1 MGKTHKT
8 GAPGSGPKRTGGK
21 MEKVMHEFKEGKL
34 HSGSK
39 NGPLVVKHDQAVA
52 IGISE
57 EEASKKKHPRK
68 KATPAKKR

>member
-8 GAPGSGPKRTGGK
+8 GAHDSGRKRTGGGK
-21 MEKVMHEFKEGKL
+21 MDKVMHEFAEGAL

-39 NGPLVVKHDQAVA
+39 KGPVVTDRAQAIA

-57 EEASKKKHPRK
+57 EAASKKKHPRK
-68 KATPAKKR
+68 KATGKKR

>member
-8 GAPGSGPKRTGGK
+8 GAHDSGRKRTGGGK
-21 MEKVMHEFKEGKL
+21 MDKVMHEFKAGTL

-39 NGPLVVKHDQAVA
+39 NGPIVMKEDQAIA

-57 EEASKKKHPRK
+57 EAASKKKHPRK
-68 KATPAKKR
+68 KAIGKKR